1 MTAVFL
7 FLGAMLADS
16 AIAAGDATVQA
27 QRNLQASSL
36 VNVVAVAQAPAA
48 ANAATTQQS
57 AAPTVSQTSIAQ
69 PSVSQPSVSQP
80 SVSAITAPHI
90 PQASAAPDT
99 ANDKA
104 QANTNAPKMPKWIEE
119 GIEKFGAI
127 TVFVAFLISG
137 IGLHLS
143 EDLIL
148 IPAGWLSANDPWFF
162 WELALAAYA
171 GIVLG
176 DLGWFLLCRTFGT
189 RLLQSKFFKRMFHP
203 RRLLEV
209 KYQIDQRGV
218 LVLIAARFIPGTRT
232 PVITMCGMLH
242 MATWKFILVEAVCV
256 LVTAPMQMAIGWL
269 AFHAA
274 AKAGVT
280 DIFHQIMIGVAVTL
294 AVVIGLW
301 LVHRAI
307 ERRKSKK
314 RPPRAKVGWL
324 RTFRGVAKAA

>member
-7 FLGAMLADS
+7 FLGVALTA
-16 AIAAGDATVQA
+16 
-27 QRNLQASSL
+27 ASSSAGAL
-36 VNVVAVAQAPAA
+36 PMEMVAMAQAPAA
-48 ANAATTQQS
+48 ATATAQQSTATTVS
-57 AAPTVSQTSIAQ
+57 KLSASDIAAPK
-69 PSVSQPSVSQP
+69 
-80 SVSAITAPHI
+80 I
-90 PQASAAPDT
+90 PQASAAPETSTDD
-99 ANDKA
+99 ADA
-104 QANTNAPKMPKWIEE
+104 NAPKMPKWIEE
-119 GIEKFGAI
+119 GIDKFGAI
-127 TVFVAFLISG
+127 TVFVAFLVSG

-148 IPAGWLSANDPWFF
+148 IPAGWISAHDPKFF
-162 WELALAAYA
+162 WELAAAAYA

-176 DLGWFLLCRTFGT
+176 DLGWFLLCHTFGA

-209 KYQIDQRGV
+209 KHQIDQRGV

-232 PVITMCGMLH
+232 PVITMCGVLH
-242 MATWKFILVEAVCV
+242 MATWKFITVEAVCV

-274 AKAGVT
+274 EQAGVT

-307 ERRKSKK
+307 EQRKSKK
-314 RPPRAKVGWL
+314 HPPRAKVAWL
-324 RTFRGVAKAA
+324 RTFRGATKAS

>member
-16 AIAAGDATVQA
+16 AIAAGDAPV
-27 QRNLQASSL
+27 RGHLNLQASLL

-48 ANAATTQQS
+48 TAEATTQQS
-57 AAPTVSQTSIAQ
+57 ASPNIA
-69 PSVSQPSVSQP
+69 
-80 SVSAITAPHI
+80 
-90 PQASAAPDT
+90 QASAAPDT
-99 ANDKA
+99 TKDNANA
-104 QANTNAPKMPKWIEE
+104 NAPKMPKWIEE

-127 TVFVAFLISG
+127 TVFVAFIVSG

-148 IPAGWLSANDPWFF
+148 IPAGWLSANDPKFF
-162 WELALAAYA
+162 WELALAAYG

-176 DLGWFLLCRTFGT
+176 DLGWFLMCRTFGA

-232 PVITMCGMLH
+232 PVITMCGVLH
-242 MATWKFILVEAVCV
+242 MATWKFITVEAVCV
-256 LVTAPMQMAIGWL
+256 LITAPMQMAIGWL

-274 AKAGVT
+274 AQAGVT

-307 ERRKSKK
+307 EQRKSKK
-314 RPPRAKVGWL
+314 RPPRANVAWL
-324 RTFRGVAKAA
+324 RTFRGAAKAS

>member
-7 FLGAMLADS
+7 FLGAALPA
-16 AIAAGDATVQA
+16 
-27 QRNLQASSL
+27 ASSSAGAL
-36 VNVVAVAQAPAA
+36 PMEMVAMAQAPAA
-48 ANAATTQQS
+48 ATATAQQS
-57 AAPTVSQTSIAQ
+57 TAPTVSKSSASDIA
-69 PSVSQPSVSQP
+69 
-80 SVSAITAPHI
+80 APKI
-90 PQASAAPDT
+90 PQASAAPETSTDD
-99 ANDKA
+99 AA
-104 QANTNAPKMPKWIEE
+104 ANAPKMPKWIEE

-127 TVFVAFLISG
+127 TVFVAFLVSG

-148 IPAGWLSANDPWFF
+148 IPAGWLSANDPKFF
-162 WELALAAYA
+162 WELAAAAYA

-176 DLGWFLLCRTFGT
+176 DLGWFLLCRTFGA

-209 KYQIDQRGV
+209 KHQIDQRGV

-232 PVITMCGMLH
+232 PVITMCGVLH

-256 LVTAPMQMAIGWL
+256 LITAPMQMAIGWL

-274 AKAGVT
+274 AQAGVT

-307 ERRKSKK
+307 EQRKSKK
-314 RPPRAKVGWL
+314 RPPRANVAWL
-324 RTFRGVAKAA
+324 RTFRGVAKAS

>member
-7 FLGAMLADS
+7 FLGAALPA
-16 AIAAGDATVQA
+16 
-27 QRNLQASSL
+27 ASSSAGAL
-36 VNVVAVAQAPAA
+36 PMEMVAMAQAPAA
-48 ANAATTQQS
+48 ATATAQQS
-57 AAPTVSQTSIAQ
+57 TAPTVSKSSASDIA
-69 PSVSQPSVSQP
+69 
-80 SVSAITAPHI
+80 APKI
-90 PQASAAPDT
+90 PQASAAPETSTDD
-99 ANDKA
+99 ADA
-104 QANTNAPKMPKWIEE
+104 NAPKMPKWIEE
-119 GIEKFGAI
+119 GIDKFGAI
-127 TVFVAFLISG
+127 TVFVAFLVSG

-148 IPAGWLSANDPWFF
+148 IPAGWISAHDPKFF
-162 WELALAAYA
+162 WELAAAAYA

-176 DLGWFLLCRTFGT
+176 DLGWFLLCRTFGA

-232 PVITMCGMLH
+232 PVITMCGVLH
-242 MATWKFILVEAVCV
+242 MATWKFITVEAVCV
-256 LVTAPMQMAIGWL
+256 LITAPMQMGIGWL

-274 AKAGVT
+274 EQAGVT

-307 ERRKSKK
+307 EQRKSKK
-314 RPPRAKVGWL
+314 RPPRANVAWL
-324 RTFRGVAKAA
+324 RMFRGAAKAS

>member
-7 FLGAMLADS
+7 FLGAALPA
-16 AIAAGDATVQA
+16 
-27 QRNLQASSL
+27 ASSSAGAL
-36 VNVVAVAQAPAA
+36 PMEMVAMAQAPAA
-48 ANAATTQQS
+48 ATATAQQS
-57 AAPTVSQTSIAQ
+57 TAPTVSKSSASDIA
-69 PSVSQPSVSQP
+69 
-80 SVSAITAPHI
+80 APKI
-90 PQASAAPDT
+90 PQASAAPETSTDD
-99 ANDKA
+99 AA
-104 QANTNAPKMPKWIEE
+104 ANAPKMPKWIEE

-127 TVFVAFLISG
+127 TVFVAFLVSG

-148 IPAGWLSANDPWFF
+148 IPAGWLSANDPRFF
-162 WELALAAYA
+162 WELAAAAYA

-232 PVITMCGMLH
+232 PVITMCGVLH

-256 LVTAPMQMAIGWL
+256 LITAPMQMAIGWL

-274 AKAGVT
+274 AQAGVT

-307 ERRKSKK
+307 EQRKSKK
-314 RPPRAKVGWL
+314 RPPRANVAWL
-324 RTFRGVAKAA
+324 RTFRGVAKAS

>member
-1 MTAVFL
+1 MKYWLHRSCMTAVFL
-7 FLGAMLADS
+7 FLGAMLTDS
-16 AIAAGDATVQA
+16 AIAAGDATV
-27 QRNLQASSL
+27 RGPLNLQASLL

-48 ANAATTQQS
+48 ASAATTQQS
-57 AAPTVSQTSIAQ
+57 AAPK
-69 PSVSQPSVSQP
+69 VSQPSVSNIAVP
-80 SVSAITAPHI
+80 NI
-90 PQASAAPDT
+90 PQASVAPGTTKD
-99 ANDKA
+99 
-104 QANTNAPKMPKWIEE
+104 NAPKMPKWIEE

-127 TVFVAFLISG
+127 TVFVAFVVSG

-148 IPAGWLSANDPWFF
+148 IPAGWLSANDPRFF
-162 WELALAAYA
+162 WELAAAAYA

-232 PVITMCGMLH
+232 PVITMCGVLH

-256 LVTAPMQMAIGWL
+256 LITAPMQMAIGWL

-274 AKAGVT
+274 AQAGVT

-307 ERRKSKK
+307 EQRKSKK
-314 RPPRAKVGWL
+314 RPPRANVAWL
-324 RTFRGVAKAA
+324 RTFRGPAKAS

>member
-7 FLGAMLADS
+7 FLGAILADS
-16 AIAAGDATVQA
+16 AVAAGDATVRA

-48 ANAATTQQS
+48 ASAATTQQS
-57 AAPTVSQTSIAQ
+57 AASTVSQTSNAQ
-69 PSVSQPSVSQP
+69 PSVSTIAAQNISQ
-80 SVSAITAPHI
+80 T
-90 PQASAAPDT
+90 SAAADT
-99 ANDKA
+99 PKD
-104 QANTNAPKMPKWIEE
+104 NAPKMPKWIEE

-127 TVFVAFLISG
+127 TVFVAFIVSG

-148 IPAGWLSANDPWFF
+148 IPAGWLSANDPRFF
-162 WELALAAYA
+162 WELAAAAYA

-232 PVITMCGMLH
+232 PVITMCGVLH

-256 LVTAPMQMAIGWL
+256 LITAPMQMAIGWL

-274 AKAGVT
+274 AQAGVT

-307 ERRKSKK
+307 EQRKSKK
-314 RPPRAKVGWL
+314 RPPRANVAWL
-324 RTFRGVAKAA
+324 RTFRGAAKAS

>member
-1 MTAVFL
+1 MKYWLHRSCMTAVFL

-16 AIAAGDATVQA
+16 AVAAGDATVRA
-27 QRNLQASSL
+27 QRNLQSSSL
-36 VNVVAVAQAPAA
+36 VNVLVVAQAPTATS
-48 ANAATTQQS
+48 AATTQQP
-57 AAPTVSQTSIAQ
+57 AAPTVSQKSVAQ
-69 PSVSQPSVSQP
+69 PSVSTIAAQNISQ
-80 SVSAITAPHI
+80 T
-90 PQASAAPDT
+90 SAAADT
-99 ANDKA
+99 PKA
-104 QANTNAPKMPKWIEE
+104 SAPKMPKWIQD

-127 TVFVAFLISG
+127 TVFVAFVVSG

-148 IPAGWLSANDPWFF
+148 IPAGWLSANDPKFF
-162 WELALAAYA
+162 WELALAAYG

-176 DLGWFLLCRTFGT
+176 DLGWFLMCRTFGA
-189 RLLQSKFFKRMFHP
+189 RLLQRKFFKRMFHP

-232 PVITMCGMLH
+232 PVITMCGVLH
-242 MATWKFILVEAVCV
+242 MATWKFITVEAVCV
-256 LVTAPMQMAIGWL
+256 LITAPMQMAIGWL

-274 AKAGVT
+274 EQAGVT

-307 ERRKSKK
+307 EQRKSKK
-314 RPPRAKVGWL
+314 RPPRANVAWL
-324 RTFRGVAKAA
+324 RTFRGVAKAS

>member
-7 FLGAMLADS
+7 FLGVALTA
-16 AIAAGDATVQA
+16 
-27 QRNLQASSL
+27 ASSSAGAL
-36 VNVVAVAQAPAA
+36 PMEMVAMAQAPAA
-48 ANAATTQQS
+48 ATATAQQSTATTVS
-57 AAPTVSQTSIAQ
+57 KLSASDIAAPK
-69 PSVSQPSVSQP
+69 
-80 SVSAITAPHI
+80 I
-90 PQASAAPDT
+90 PQASAAPETSTDD
-99 ANDKA
+99 ADA
-104 QANTNAPKMPKWIEE
+104 NAPKMPKWIEE
-119 GIEKFGAI
+119 GIDKFGAI
-127 TVFVAFLISG
+127 TVFVAFLVSG

-148 IPAGWLSANDPWFF
+148 IPAGWISAHDPKFF
-162 WELALAAYA
+162 WELAAAAYA

-176 DLGWFLLCRTFGT
+176 DLGWFLLCHTFGA

-209 KYQIDQRGV
+209 KHQIDQRGV

-232 PVITMCGMLH
+232 PVITMCGVLH
-242 MATWKFILVEAVCV
+242 MATWKFITVEAVCV

-274 AKAGVT
+274 EQAGVT

-307 ERRKSKK
+307 EQRKSKK
-314 RPPRAKVGWL
+314 RPPRAKVAWL
-324 RTFRGVAKAA
+324 RTFRGATKVS

>member
-16 AIAAGDATVQA
+16 AVAAGDATVRA
-27 QRNLQASSL
+27 HLNLQASLL

-48 ANAATTQQS
+48 ASAATTQQS
-57 AAPTVSQTSIAQ
+57 AAPK
-69 PSVSQPSVSQP
+69 VSQPSVSQP
-80 SVSAITAPHI
+80 SVSNIAVPNI
-90 PQASAAPDT
+90 PQASVAPDT
-99 ANDKA
+99 TKD
-104 QANTNAPKMPKWIEE
+104 NAPKMPKWIQD

-127 TVFVAFLISG
+127 TVFVAFVVSG

-148 IPAGWLSANDPWFF
+148 IPAGWLSANDPKFF
-162 WELALAAYA
+162 WELALAAYG

-176 DLGWFLLCRTFGT
+176 DLGWFLMCRTFGA
-189 RLLQSKFFKRMFHP
+189 RLLQRKFFKRMFHP

-232 PVITMCGMLH
+232 PVITMCGVLH
-242 MATWKFILVEAVCV
+242 MATWKFITVEAVCV
-256 LVTAPMQMAIGWL
+256 LITAPMQMAIGWL

-274 AKAGVT
+274 EQAGVT

-307 ERRKSKK
+307 EQRKSKK
-314 RPPRAKVGWL
+314 RPPRANVAWL
-324 RTFRGVAKAA
+324 RMFRGAAKAS

>member
-7 FLGAMLADS
+7 FLGVALTA
-16 AIAAGDATVQA
+16 
-27 QRNLQASSL
+27 ASSSAGAL
-36 VNVVAVAQAPAA
+36 PMEMVAMAQAPAA
-48 ANAATTQQS
+48 ATATAQQSTATTVS
-57 AAPTVSQTSIAQ
+57 KLSASDIAAPK
-69 PSVSQPSVSQP
+69 
-80 SVSAITAPHI
+80 I
-90 PQASAAPDT
+90 PQASAAPETSTDD
-99 ANDKA
+99 ADA
-104 QANTNAPKMPKWIEE
+104 NAPKMPKWIEE
-119 GIEKFGAI
+119 GIDKFGAI
-127 TVFVAFLISG
+127 TVFVAFLVSG

-148 IPAGWLSANDPWFF
+148 IPAGWLSANDPRFF
-162 WELALAAYA
+162 WELAAAAYA

-232 PVITMCGMLH
+232 PVITMCGVLH

-256 LVTAPMQMAIGWL
+256 LITAPMQMAIGWL

-274 AKAGVT
+274 EQAGVT

-307 ERRKSKK
+307 EQRKSKK
-314 RPPRAKVGWL
+314 HPPRAKVAWL
-324 RTFRGVAKAA
+324 RTFRGATKVS

>member
-7 FLGAMLADS
+7 FLGAALPA
-16 AIAAGDATVQA
+16 
-27 QRNLQASSL
+27 ASSSAGAL
-36 VNVVAVAQAPAA
+36 PMEMVAMAQAPAA
-48 ANAATTQQS
+48 ATATAQQS
-57 AAPTVSQTSIAQ
+57 TAPTVSKSSASDIA
-69 PSVSQPSVSQP
+69 
-80 SVSAITAPHI
+80 APKI
-90 PQASAAPDT
+90 PQASAAPETSTDD
-99 ANDKA
+99 ADA
-104 QANTNAPKMPKWIEE
+104 NAPKMPKWIEE
-119 GIEKFGAI
+119 GIDKFGAI
-127 TVFVAFLISG
+127 TVFVAFLVSG

-148 IPAGWLSANDPWFF
+148 IPAGWLSANDPKFF
-162 WELALAAYA
+162 WELAAAAYA

-176 DLGWFLLCRTFGT
+176 DLGWFLLCRTFGA

-209 KYQIDQRGV
+209 KHQIDQRGV

-232 PVITMCGMLH
+232 PVITMCGVLH
-242 MATWKFILVEAVCV
+242 MATWKFITVEAVCV
-256 LVTAPMQMAIGWL
+256 LITAPMQMGIGWL

-274 AKAGVT
+274 EQAGVT

-307 ERRKSKK
+307 EQRKSKK
-314 RPPRAKVGWL
+314 RPPRANVAWL
-324 RTFRGVAKAA
+324 RMFRGAAKAS

>member
-7 FLGAMLADS
+7 FLGAALTA
-16 AIAAGDATVQA
+16 
-27 QRNLQASSL
+27 ASSSG
-36 VNVVAVAQAPAA
+36 VALPMEMVAMAQAPAA
-48 ANAATTQQS
+48 ATATAQQS
-57 AAPTVSQTSIAQ
+57 TAPTVSKSSASDIA
-69 PSVSQPSVSQP
+69 
-80 SVSAITAPHI
+80 APKI
-90 PQASAAPDT
+90 PQASAAPETSADD
-99 ANDKA
+99 AA
-104 QANTNAPKMPKWIEE
+104 GNAPKMPKWIEE

-127 TVFVAFLISG
+127 TVFVAFLVSG

-148 IPAGWLSANDPWFF
+148 IPAGWLSANDPRFF
-162 WELALAAYA
+162 WELAAAAYA

-176 DLGWFLLCRTFGT
+176 DLGWFLLCHTFGA

-209 KYQIDQRGV
+209 KHQIDQRGV

-232 PVITMCGMLH
+232 PVITMCGVLH
-242 MATWKFILVEAVCV
+242 MATWKFITVEAVCV

-274 AKAGVT
+274 EQAGVT

-307 ERRKSKK
+307 EQRKSKK
-314 RPPRAKVGWL
+314 RPPRANVAWL
-324 RTFRGVAKAA
+324 RMFRGAVKAS

>member
-1 MTAVFL
+1 
-7 FLGAMLADS
+7 
-16 AIAAGDATVQA
+16 
-27 QRNLQASSL
+27 
-36 VNVVAVAQAPAA
+36 
-48 ANAATTQQS
+48 
-57 AAPTVSQTSIAQ
+57 
-69 PSVSQPSVSQP
+69 
-80 SVSAITAPHI
+80 
-90 PQASAAPDT
+90 
-99 ANDKA
+99 
-104 QANTNAPKMPKWIEE
+104 MPKWIEE

-127 TVFVAFLISG
+127 TVFVAFLVSG

-148 IPAGWLSANDPWFF
+148 IPAGWLSANDPKFF
-162 WELALAAYA
+162 WELAAAAYG

-176 DLGWFLLCRTFGT
+176 DLGWFLLCRTFGA

-232 PVITMCGMLH
+232 PVITMCGVLH
-242 MATWKFILVEAVCV
+242 MATWKFITVEAVCV
-256 LVTAPMQMAIGWL
+256 LITAPMQMAIGWL

-274 AKAGVT
+274 EQAGVT

-307 ERRKSKK
+307 EQRKSKK
-314 RPPRAKVGWL
+314 RPPRANVAWL
-324 RTFRGVAKAA
+324 RMFRGAAKAS

>member
-1 MTAVFL
+1 MKYWLHRLCMTAVFL
-7 FLGAMLADS
+7 FAGAVL
-16 AIAAGDATVQA
+16 IG
-27 QRNLQASSL
+27 
-36 VNVVAVAQAPAA
+36 
-48 ANAATTQQS
+48 AATTPQSTAPIVSHNVQPTNPPPS
-57 AAPTVSQTSIAQ
+57 AAPETSKD
-69 PSVSQPSVSQP
+69 
-80 SVSAITAPHI
+80 SANAN
-90 PQASAAPDT
+90 AT
-99 ANDKA
+99 AN
-104 QANTNAPKMPKWIEE
+104 ANANAPKMPKWIEE

-127 TVFVAFLISG
+127 TVFVAFIISG

-162 WELALAAYA
+162 WELALAAYG

-176 DLGWFLLCRTFGT
+176 DLGWFLMCRTFGA
-189 RLLQSKFFKRMFHP
+189 RILHGKFFKRMFHP

-218 LVLIAARFIPGTRT
+218 AVLIAARFIPGTRT
-232 PVITMCGMLH
+232 PVITMCGILH
-242 MATWKFILVEAVCV
+242 MVTWKFIAVEAVCV

-307 ERRKSKK
+307 EQRKSKK
-314 RPPRAKVGWL
+314 RPPRAKVAWL
-324 RTFRGVAKAA
+324 RTFRGATKAS

>member
-1 MTAVFL
+1 MKYWLHRSCMTAVFL
-7 FLGAMLADS
+7 FLGAILADS
-16 AIAAGDATVQA
+16 AVAAGDATVRA

-48 ANAATTQQS
+48 ASAATTQQS
-57 AAPTVSQTSIAQ
+57 AASTVSQTSNAQ
-69 PSVSQPSVSQP
+69 PSVSTIAAQNISQ
-80 SVSAITAPHI
+80 T
-90 PQASAAPDT
+90 SAAADT
-99 ANDKA
+99 PKD
-104 QANTNAPKMPKWIEE
+104 NAPKMPKWIEE

-127 TVFVAFLISG
+127 TVFVAFIVSG

-148 IPAGWLSANDPWFF
+148 IPAGWLSANDPRFF
-162 WELALAAYA
+162 WELAAAAYA

-232 PVITMCGMLH
+232 PVITMCGVLH

-256 LVTAPMQMAIGWL
+256 LITAPMQMAIGWL

-274 AKAGVT
+274 AQAGVT

-307 ERRKSKK
+307 EQRKSKK
-314 RPPRAKVGWL
+314 RPPRANVAWL
-324 RTFRGVAKAA
+324 RTFRGVAKAS

>member
-1 MTAVFL
+1 MKYWLHRSCMTAVFL

-16 AIAAGDATVQA
+16 AVAAGDATVRA

-48 ANAATTQQS
+48 TAAINTQQS

-69 PSVSQPSVSQP
+69 PSVSNI
-80 SVSAITAPHI
+80 AAPNI
-90 PQASAAPDT
+90 AQASAAPDT
-99 ANDKA
+99 SKDHEHAS
-104 QANTNAPKMPKWIEE
+104 APKMPKWIEE

-127 TVFVAFLISG
+127 TVFVAFVVSG

-148 IPAGWLSANDPWFF
+148 IPAGWLSANDPRFF
-162 WELALAAYA
+162 WELAAAAYA

-232 PVITMCGMLH
+232 PVITMCGVLH

-256 LVTAPMQMAIGWL
+256 LITAPMQMAIGWL

-274 AKAGVT
+274 AQAGVT

-307 ERRKSKK
+307 EQRKSKK
-314 RPPRAKVGWL
+314 RPPRANVAWL
-324 RTFRGVAKAA
+324 RTFRGATKAS

>member
-7 FLGAMLADS
+7 FLGVALTA
-16 AIAAGDATVQA
+16 
-27 QRNLQASSL
+27 ASSSAGAL
-36 VNVVAVAQAPAA
+36 PMEMVAMAQAPAA
-48 ANAATTQQS
+48 ATATAQQSTATTVS
-57 AAPTVSQTSIAQ
+57 KSSASDIAAPK
-69 PSVSQPSVSQP
+69 
-80 SVSAITAPHI
+80 I
-90 PQASAAPDT
+90 PQASAAPETSTDD
-99 ANDKA
+99 ADA
-104 QANTNAPKMPKWIEE
+104 NAPKMPKWIEE
-119 GIEKFGAI
+119 GIDKFGAI
-127 TVFVAFLISG
+127 TVFVAFLVSG

-148 IPAGWLSANDPWFF
+148 IPAGWISAHDPKFF
-162 WELALAAYA
+162 WELAAAAYA

-176 DLGWFLLCRTFGT
+176 DLGWFFLCHTFGA

-209 KYQIDQRGV
+209 KHQIDQRGV

-232 PVITMCGMLH
+232 PVITMCGVLH
-242 MATWKFILVEAVCV
+242 MATWKFITVEAVCV
-256 LVTAPMQMAIGWL
+256 LITAPMQMAIGWL

-274 AKAGVT
+274 EQAGVT

-307 ERRKSKK
+307 EQRKSKK
-314 RPPRAKVGWL
+314 HPPRAKVAWL
-324 RTFRGVAKAA
+324 RTFRGATKAS

>member
-7 FLGAMLADS
+7 FLGAALPA
-16 AIAAGDATVQA
+16 
-27 QRNLQASSL
+27 ASSSAGAL
-36 VNVVAVAQAPAA
+36 PMEMVAMAQAPAA
-48 ANAATTQQS
+48 ATATAQQS
-57 AAPTVSQTSIAQ
+57 TAPTVSKSSASDIA
-69 PSVSQPSVSQP
+69 
-80 SVSAITAPHI
+80 APKI
-90 PQASAAPDT
+90 PQASAAPETSTDD
-99 ANDKA
+99 ADA
-104 QANTNAPKMPKWIEE
+104 NAPKMPKWIEE
-119 GIEKFGAI
+119 GIDKFGAI
-127 TVFVAFLISG
+127 TVFVAFLVSG

-148 IPAGWLSANDPWFF
+148 IPAGWISAHDPKFF
-162 WELALAAYA
+162 WELAAAAYA

-176 DLGWFLLCRTFGT
+176 DLGWFLLCHTFGA

-209 KYQIDQRGV
+209 KHQIDQRGV

-232 PVITMCGMLH
+232 PVITMCGVLH
-242 MATWKFILVEAVCV
+242 MATWKFITVEAVCV

-274 AKAGVT
+274 EQAGVT

-307 ERRKSKK
+307 EQRKSKK
-314 RPPRAKVGWL
+314 HPPRAKVAWL
-324 RTFRGVAKAA
+324 RTFRGATKVS